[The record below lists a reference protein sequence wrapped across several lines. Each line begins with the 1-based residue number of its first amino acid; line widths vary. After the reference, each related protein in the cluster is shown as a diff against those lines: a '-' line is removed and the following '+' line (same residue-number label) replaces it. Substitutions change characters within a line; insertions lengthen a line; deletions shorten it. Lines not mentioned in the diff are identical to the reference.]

1 LLVLDN
7 VEQVV
12 TAAPLLVELV
22 QACPHLKILVTSR
35 TLLRVSG
42 EYAFC
47 VLPLAVPNLKQLPV
61 PEALSRYAAVALF
74 FQRVQASKHDFQIT
88 SANSRVI
95 AEICVRLD
103 GVPLALELA
112 AARMELLSPQGLL
125 MRLSQRFQLLT
136 SGARDAPPRQQTLR
150 NTLEWSY
157 HLLDAAEQRLFRRLA
172 VFVGGCTLEAVE
184 ALCAALDGEA
194 GHVLDGVASL
204 LEKNLLHQR
213 EQEGNE
219 PRLLLLET
227 IREFGLEC
235 LATSGE
241 TEATGH
247 AHAMYYLQLAQEAA
261 QRWFGAQEQAWL
273 NRLERE
279 HDNLRTAMAWL
290 LEHREARES
299 SEMALRLGAALW
311 WFWQSRGYWN
321 EGWSLLERAL
331 EGGEGVAVPIRAQ
344 ALWATGNLAAFL
356 GHLER
361 GEVLCQQSLA
371 LFRQIGDPAGMRYAL
386 FHLGIV
392 AKLRGDFAAARSRF
406 EKSLVLS
413 REAGD
418 KAYAAWALIFLMRL
432 AIAQGEYS
440 RIGPLAEESLTL
452 FREAGHQKGMADTLK
467 EVAKAMFFQGDRAR
481 AHALAQ
487 ECLALERQ
495 IGDQGSEAEMLAE
508 LGEILLHQ
516 GDPPTAHLGSRC
528 PGRLPSSA
536 SAL

>member
-1 LLVLDN
+1 
-7 VEQVV
+7 
-12 TAAPLLVELV
+12 
-22 QACPHLKILVTSR
+22 
-35 TLLRVSG
+35 
-42 EYAFC
+42 
-47 VLPLAVPNLKQLPV
+47 
-61 PEALSRYAAVALF
+61 
-74 FQRVQASKHDFQIT
+74 
-88 SANSRVI
+88 
-95 AEICVRLD
+95 
-103 GVPLALELA
+103 
-112 AARMELLSPQGLL
+112 
-125 MRLSQRFQLLT
+125 
-136 SGARDAPPRQQTLR
+136 
-150 NTLEWSY
+150 
-157 HLLDAAEQRLFRRLA
+157 
-172 VFVGGCTLEAVE
+172 LEAVE

-194 GHVLDGVASL
+194 GHVLEAVASL

-241 TEATGH
+241 IEATGH

-261 QRWFGAQEQAWL
+261 QHWFGAQEQAWL

-279 HDNLRTAMAWL
+279 HDNLRTAMTWL
-290 LEHREARES
+290 LEGRQARES
-299 SEMALRLGAALW
+299 REMALRLGAALW
-311 WFWQSRGYWN
+311 WFWLVSSYYN
-321 EGWSLLERAL
+321 EGWSLLER
-331 EGGEGVAVPIRAQ
+331 R
-344 ALWATGNLAAFL
+344 W
-356 GHLER
+356 R
-361 GEVLCQQSLA
+361 
-371 LFRQIGDPAGMRYAL
+371 
-386 FHLGIV
+386 
-392 AKLRGDFAAARSRF
+392 AAREWPCRY
-406 EKSLVLS
+406 VLRPS
-413 REAGD
+413 GRAGTWL
-418 KAYAAWALIFLMRL
+418 ATWALIFLMRL

-495 IGDQGSEAEMLAE
+495 IGDQGGEAEMLAE